1 MKLKARCY
9 LAGPMSGYSMHNF
22 PGFFTAEK
30 ALRDTGW
37 TVLNP
42 ARMDQEAGFEPA
54 KWERD
59 GKNPVALREVVRRDV
74 EAILSL
80 RVEDGDAIVMMP
92 HWQWSLGARCEWAL
106 AKWLGLDIY
115 ELEKACQ

>member
-1 MKLKARCY
+1 MMKAKCY
-9 LAGPMSGYSMHNF
+9 LAGPMTGYRGFNF
-22 PGFFTAEK
+22 PAFYTAEK

-37 TVLNP
+37 EVLNP
-42 ARMDQEAGFEPA
+42 ARMDQEAGFDPA
-54 KWERD
+54 KWD
-59 GKNPVALREVVRRDV
+59 GNPVALRETVRRDV
-74 EAILSL
+74 LAILSL

-115 ELEKACQ
+115 ELEKACD